1 MTVRSSW
8 RSLFMRFLLSGAFNT
23 VATWLLY
30 LLLIQFVP
38 YRLGYSIAFAAGIAL
53 AYILSRHFVFRRKGG
68 AAAVAVFPLIYLLQ
82 YLLGLGIVSAWV
94 EVLGWHEALAP
105 LAAVALTVPITFVLT
120 RRVFSG
126 GA

>member
-1 MTVRSSW
+1 MAGGYSW
-8 RSLFMRFLLSGAFNT
+8 RSLFVRFLLSGAFNT

-30 LLLIQFVP
+30 LLLIQFVS
-38 YRLGYSIAFAAGIAL
+38 YRVGYSIAFLSGIGL
-53 AYILSRHFVFRRKGG
+53 AYVLSRYFVFRRDGG

-82 YLLGLGIVSAWV
+82 YLLGLGIVSLWV
-94 EVLGWHEALAP
+94 DVLGWQEALAP
-105 LAAVALTVPITFVLT
+105 LAAVALTVPITFLLT